1 MNMNMENFDEL
12 IFDDDEFLDDEELVT
27 SNTEE
32 PV

>member
-1 MNMNMENFDEL
+1 MIMENFDEL

-27 SNTEE
+27 PDTEK